1 MIRARHTQD
10 LTIVYVWAAMAGYT
24 ELAKKTEKL
33 DNIKAGIT
41 NPHKSHIGEARC
53 TLCHKNHAQ
62 SVLDCNQCHLPK
74 FDMKVP

>member
-1 MIRARHTQD
+1 
-10 LTIVYVWAAMAGYT
+10 MAGYT